1 MLVVGPGGDVEAGDG
16 VARAG
21 AHQHDVVQLGGV
33 PVPRHRVLPH
43 AAQVRLLQ
51 VKIFFKFCRYFCIRF
66 SNIFF
71 MSRYQILNHFLDPTG
86 SLAFTLLVGGLVG
99 HHIVKL

>member
-51 VKIFFKFCRYFCIRF
+51 VEIFSFNFGDIFVLGFLIYF
-66 SNIFF
+66 S
-71 MSRYQILNHFLDPTG
+71 
-86 SLAFTLLVGGLVG
+86 
-99 HHIVKL
+99 